1 MKQVKLIINIIAL
14 LLCTNIALAQEKTEL
29 QQAIDSVEMIPRIS
43 LSANNGWGE
52 VPKSWEW
59 QERLKALATDDD
71 LARIATESKSP
82 QARVFAY
89 ITLVEK
95 KSDKCFDLLKKMIID
110 DSSLGLHHNDV
121 LYDDYVNDYVIR
133 KTIKAGILDSTQIAY
148 IDSFV
153 IFSPEMPECTYLYTA
168 LEKVAP
174 QPEYYDRIC
183 QLFKK
188 GHWGALEYIAMYK
201 KEKDAKRILKIL
213 NEYKIKTYAEEW
225 DYYNSEL
232 EQIGEEE
239 AKKFKPKHPLRKEH
253 SAYAI
258 KAISRWTHPSFI
270 PTLEKYIENTQ
281 LYDIEH
287 YHVDAITI
295 MNILMNYDNDWAYG
309 IMERYLNDPMN
320 EYYKAFFADTYKK
333 HENKERFTP
342 LYKKYC
348 NK

>member
-1 MKQVKLIINIIAL
+1 MKRVKLIINIIAL
-14 LLCTNIALAQEKTEL
+14 LLCTNITLAQEKTEL
-29 QQAIDSVEMIPRIS
+29 QLAIDSIEMIPRIS
-43 LSANNGWGE
+43 LSGNNGWGE

-95 KSDKCFDLLKKMIID
+95 KSAKCFDLLKKLILD
-110 DSSLGLHHNDV
+110 DSQIYVQAHDV
-121 LYDDYVNDYVIR
+121 RVKECVNDFVSHM
-133 KTIKAGILDSTQIAY
+133 TVNSDILDSTQIAY

-153 IFSPEMPECTYLYTA
+153 IFSPEMPECAYLYTA

-320 EYYKAFFADTYKK
+320 EYYKAFFADTYQK